1 MLVVKVRIHFMT
13 KVTSVLRQIMKME
26 QMLMKGLNEDIKTG
40 NLRQIYLLC
49 GEEDYLKKQYK
60 EKLRNA
66 FLDKEDTMNYNYFSG
81 KNISLDE
88 VIGMAD
94 TMPFFAE
101 RRLIVIQDSGL
112 FKTSNELGDYLKRL
126 PSTTC
131 MVFVESEID
140 KRNKLYK
147 AVKDKGRI
155 VELGRQN
162 ANTLTTWVL
171 SKLKAEKKNI
181 TKDAMELFFLRT
193 GDDMEHIEKELEKL
207 ICFCMEKDV
216 IERQDVEQ
224 ICTITVTNKIF
235 DMVTYIA
242 EHKKEKALALYYD
255 LLSLKEPPMR
265 ILFLIARQF
274 NLLLQVKELIN
285 LGKGQAEIA
294 GKISLAPFIAKK
306 YMTQSQGFSTEQLRS
321 AVENCVDVEEA
332 VKQGRMND
340 KIGVEMLIVKYSED
354 VKRG

>member
-1 MLVVKVRIHFMT
+1 
-13 KVTSVLRQIMKME
+13 
-26 QMLMKGLNEDIKTG
+26 MKGLNEDIKTG

-49 GEEDYLKKQYK
+49 GEEDYLKKVYRD
-60 EKLRNA
+60 KLKNA
-66 FLDKEDTMNYNYFSG
+66 FVDKDDTMNYSYFSG
-81 KNISLDE
+81 KNIPLNE
-88 VIGMAD
+88 VIAMAD
-94 TMPFFAE
+94 TMPFFAD

-112 FKTSNELGDYLKRL
+112 FKASNEFGDYLKKL

-147 AVKDKGRI
+147 TVKDKGRI

-162 ANTLTTWVL
+162 ASTLTTWVL
-171 SKLKAEKKNI
+171 SKLKAEGKNI
-181 TKDAMELFFLRT
+181 TRDAMELFFART

-207 ICFCMEKDV
+207 ICFCMEKDA

-224 ICTITVTNKIF
+224 VCTITVTNKIF
-235 DMVTYIA
+235 DMITYIA

-265 ILFLIARQF
+265 ILFLITRQF
-274 NLLLQVKELIN
+274 NLLLQVKELLN

-294 GKISLAPFIAKK
+294 TKVSLSPFIVKK
-306 YMTQSQGFSTEQLRS
+306 YMAQSKGFSVTQLRS
-321 AVENCVDVEEA
+321 AIEHCVDIEEA
-332 VKQGRMND
+332 VKQGRIND